1 MNGIFIRWFTLTGAI
16 VLTSYLLDGIRVS
29 GFFSAF
35 FAAAM
40 LGILNAFFRPI
51 ALLLTLPLNIMT
63 LGFFTFVINALMLK
77 MASGVISS
85 FDVHGFWAA
94 IFGSL
99 MISIISWLLNSFI
112 NGHGSFSYIDRER
125 KMRQANRHPPDND
138 TIDLEHRGDD
148 RWE

>member
-1 MNGIFIRWFTLTGAI
+1 MKGIFIRWLTLSTAIIFTA
-16 VLTSYLLDGIRVS
+16 YLLDGIRID

-35 FAAAM
+35 CAAAI

-51 ALLLTLPLNIMT
+51 ALLLTLPINILT

-77 MASGVISS
+77 MASAAIPGV
-85 FDVHGFWAA
+85 DVDGFWTA

-99 MISIISWLLNSFI
+99 MISLISWLLNAFI
-112 NGHGSFSYIDRER
+112 NER
-125 KMRQANRHPPDND
+125 G
-138 TIDLEHRGDD
+138 TFTYIDLEHGSKRKSRALNDSIDLENKGNN